1 MKRSDEV
8 KVGLFVLVGLFLLGL
23 ALVFV
28 GRVNLF
34 RTPVNTYTLYTGFAG
49 GMERGAPV
57 RYAGI
62 RVGRIEDILI
72 DPADATRAKI
82 VISVDP
88 AVPVRRDAT
97 AKVSTLGLLGE
108 YYVEIHPKSADAEL
122 LASGGEIPVQEGVEW
137 TELMNRVGDATVE
150 AKALLADARTR
161 LNVVLDNVKDLTR
174 EENRERVRS
183 ALKRVDEIL
192 ADAQPR
198 VKTILANF
206 DNTSLKVDKF
216 MDEIKVTRAKLDV
229 LLDNWGHLA
238 GQDDAEVEMTLRKLR
253 DSLARAETTMDEVR
267 RLLVANRENLDVTME
282 NIRLSSEDIRELTD
296 TLKQRPYS
304 LIRVKNPPDRVPGE
318 PEKKQ

>member
-72 DPADATRAKI
+72 DSADATRAKI

-88 AVPVRRDAT
+88 AVPVRHDAT

-174 EENRERVRS
+174 EENRERVRT

-238 GQDDAEVEMTLRKLR
+238 GEDDAEVEMTLRKLR
-253 DSLARAETTMDEVR
+253 DTLARAETTMDEVR